1 MALFYVVMTMVYH
14 IWNQFIGLVSRLVL
28 KIETTA
34 FQREDQPSVCAK
46 NKINICSSTGQTID
60 WLGPIEC

>member
-14 IWNQFIGLVSRLVL
+14 ILNQFMGLVNRLVL

-34 FQREDQPSVCAK
+34 IQKEDQPPVCAK
-46 NKINICSSTGQTID
+46 NKINICSTTGQTIH
-60 WLGPIEC
+60 WLGPFEC